1 MIQFLA
7 KRFIKDYQQ
16 VGRPEVRQRY
26 GILCGTVGV
35 CLNILLFAGKALAG
49 VLSGSVAVTA
59 DAFNNLSDAGSS
71 VVSMLGFKLAGQK
84 PDSDHPFGHGRLEY
98 VSGLVVAMLIILM
111 GVELLKSSVEKIRN
125 PEEVTLSVLTVAI
138 LAASI
143 AVKLYM
149 SAYNRAVGKKID
161 SAAMAATAT
170 DSLSD
175 VCATSVVLA
184 ATLVGHFTGLAI
196 DGWCGLLVAL
206 FILYAGYR
214 AAWDTISPLLGQPP
228 APEFV
233 AEVERR
239 VLSHPEI
246 VGIHDLIVHDYGPG
260 RLMIT
265 LHAEVPADGDLLAL
279 HDAVDTVE
287 NELAENMHC
296 MATIHMDP
304 IVCDEATQETRR
316 QVAELVRQIDQ
327 RITIHD
333 FRMVRGTT
341 HTNLIFDALVPF
353 GLQRTDKEIERQIK
367 ALVRGMKGNYYAVVR
382 VEKSYV

>member
-149 SAYNRAVGKKID
+149 SAYNRSVGKKID

-246 VGIHDLIVHDYGPG
+246 VGINDLIVHD
-260 RLMIT
+260 
-265 LHAEVPADGDLLAL
+265 
-279 HDAVDTVE
+279 
-287 NELAENMHC
+287 
-296 MATIHMDP
+296 
-304 IVCDEATQETRR
+304 
-316 QVAELVRQIDQ
+316 
-327 RITIHD
+327 
-333 FRMVRGTT
+333 
-341 HTNLIFDALVPF
+341 
-353 GLQRTDKEIERQIK
+353 
-367 ALVRGMKGNYYAVVR
+367 
-382 VEKSYV
+382 

>member
-7 KRFIKDYQQ
+7 KHLIKDYQQ
-16 VGRPEVRQRY
+16 VKRPEVRQKY
-26 GILCGTVGV
+26 GLLCGTVGV
-35 CLNILLFAGKALAG
+35 CLNVLLFAGKALAG
-49 VLSGSVAVTA
+49 ILSGSVAITA

-84 PDSDHPFGHGRLEY
+84 PDSDHPFGHGRMEY
-98 VSGLVVAMLIILM
+98 ISGLVVAMLIVLM

-125 PEEVTLSVLTVAI
+125 PEEITLSALTVAI
-138 LAASI
+138 LVVSI

-149 SAYNRAVGKKID
+149 SAYNRSVGKKID

-175 VCATSVVLA
+175 VCATTVVLA
-184 ATLVGHFTGLAI
+184 ATLAGHFTGLAI
-196 DGWCGLLVAL
+196 DGWCGLLVAV
-206 FILYAGYR
+206 FILYAGGR

-228 APEFV
+228 EPEFV

-239 VLSHPEI
+239 VLAHPEI

-304 IVCDEATQETRR
+304 VVCDEATQEVRQ
-316 QVAELVRQIDQ
+316 QVAELVRQIDE

-341 HTNLIFDALVPF
+341 HTNLIFDAQVPF
-353 GLQRTDKEIERQIK
+353 GLKRTDKEIERQIK

-382 VEKSYV
+382 VEKSFV

>member
-7 KRFIKDYQQ
+7 KHLIKDYQQ
-16 VGRPEVRQRY
+16 VKRPEVRQKY
-26 GILCGTVGV
+26 GLLCGTVGG
-35 CLNILLFAGKALAG
+35 CLNVLLFAGKALAG
-49 VLSGSVAVTA
+49 ILSGSVAITA

-84 PDSDHPFGHGRLEY
+84 PDSDHPFGHGRMEY
-98 VSGLVVAMLIILM
+98 ISGLVVAMLIVLM

-125 PEEVTLSVLTVAI
+125 PEEITLSALTVAI
-138 LAASI
+138 LVVSI

-149 SAYNRAVGKKID
+149 SAYNRSVGKKID

-175 VCATSVVLA
+175 VCATTVVLA
-184 ATLVGHFTGLAI
+184 ATLAGHFTGLAI
-196 DGWCGLLVAL
+196 DGWCGLLVAV
-206 FILYAGYR
+206 FILYAGGR

-228 APEFV
+228 EPEFV

-239 VLSHPEI
+239 VLAHPEI

-304 IVCDEATQETRR
+304 VVCDEATQEVRQ
-316 QVAELVRQIDQ
+316 QVAELVRQIDE

-341 HTNLIFDALVPF
+341 HTNLIFDAQVPF
-353 GLQRTDKEIERQIK
+353 GLKRTDKEIERQIK

-382 VEKSYV
+382 VEKSFV

>member
-7 KRFIKDYQQ
+7 KHLIKDYQQ
-16 VGRPEVRQRY
+16 VKRPEVRQKY
-26 GILCGTVGV
+26 GLLCGTVGV
-35 CLNILLFAGKALAG
+35 CLNVLLFAGKALAG
-49 VLSGSVAVTA
+49 ILSGSVAITA

-84 PDSDHPFGHGRLEY
+84 PDSDHPFGHGRMEY
-98 VSGLVVAMLIILM
+98 ISGLVVAMLIVLM

-125 PEEVTLSVLTVAI
+125 PEEITLSALTVAI
-138 LAASI
+138 LVVSI

-149 SAYNRAVGKKID
+149 SAYNRSVGKKID

-175 VCATSVVLA
+175 VCATTVVLA
-184 ATLVGHFTGLAI
+184 ATLAGHFTGLAI
-196 DGWCGLLVAL
+196 DGWCGLLVAV
-206 FILYAGYR
+206 FILYAGGR

-228 APEFV
+228 EPEFV

-239 VLSHPEI
+239 VLAHPEI

-304 IVCDEATQETRR
+304 VVCDEATQEVRQ
-316 QVAELVRQIDQ
+316 QVAELVRQIDE

-341 HTNLIFDALVPF
+341 HTNLIFDAQVPF
-353 GLQRTDKEIERQIK
+353 GLKRTDKEIERQIK
-367 ALVRGMKGNYYAVVR
+367 ALVRRMKGNYYAVVR
-382 VEKSYV
+382 VEKSFV

>member
-84 PDSDHPFGHGRLEY
+84 PDSDHPFGHGRMEY

-111 GVELLKSSVEKIRN
+111 GVELLKSSVEKIRS
-125 PEEVTLSVLTVAI
+125 PEEVTLSLLTVGI

-175 VCATSVVLA
+175 VCATTVVLA

-239 VLSHPEI
+239 VLAHPEI

-287 NELAENMHC
+287 HELAETMHC

-304 IVCDEATQETRR
+304 IVCDEATQEMRR
-316 QVAELVRQIDQ
+316 QVAEMVRQIDP

-353 GLQRTDKEIERQIK
+353 GLERTDKELARQIK
-367 ALVRGMKGNYYAVVR
+367 AMVRGMKGNYYAVVR

>member
-149 SAYNRAVGKKID
+149 SAYNRSVGKKID